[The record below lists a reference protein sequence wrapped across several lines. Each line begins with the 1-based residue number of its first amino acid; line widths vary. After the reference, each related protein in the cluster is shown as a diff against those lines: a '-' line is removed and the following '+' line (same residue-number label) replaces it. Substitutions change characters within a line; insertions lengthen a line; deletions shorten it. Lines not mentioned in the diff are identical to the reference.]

1 MTAARAR
8 AVGAALAL
16 CFPVSLA
23 AQDRAEVTF
32 GPDPFD
38 VTGAGELDLGP
49 LDPVLGPLRK
59 TLALKALMTVT
70 LTLDAAGKPVACV
83 PDRPEEYAEA
93 TQALCAHVL
102 KTARVRR
109 HPAVTLDYEQAT
121 YQLSVWYHEGRR
133 GEKGEEFQTSENY
146 PLERTRVRFAGIE
159 LPPAARRVS
168 IADLDYEPMAYPR
181 SALSMD
187 LRAKVVVVLGFDTKG
202 RVATCRPFESTNTAR
217 MAYETCKA
225 AADSFR
231 LKNAPDARSYV
242 VSIVWNIP

>member
-32 GPDPFD
+32 GPDAFD

-49 LDPVLGPLRK
+49 LDPVLSPLRQK
-59 TLALKALMTVT
+59 LKNYAGLKVT
-70 LTLDAAGKPVACV
+70 LTLDPAGKPVACV

-93 TQALCAHVL
+93 TQALCAHAL
-102 KTARVRR
+102 KTGRFRR
-109 HPAVTLDYEQAT
+109 HPAITLDYEQAT
-121 YQLSVWYHEGRR
+121 YRLSVWYHEDRR
-133 GEKGEEFQTSENY
+133 GEAGETFQTSEIY
-146 PLERTRVRFAGIE
+146 PFERTRVRFAGVE
-159 LPPAARRVS
+159 LPPEDQRLTL
-168 IADLDYEPMAYPR
+168 ADLNYEPMEYPR
-181 SALSMD
+181 SALSSYIK
-187 LRAKVVVVLGFDTKG
+187 AAVVVVLGFDAEG
-202 RVATCRPFESTNTAR
+202 RVASCRPFESTNTAR

-231 LKNAPDARSYV
+231 LKNAPDARSFV
-242 VSIVWNIP
+242 VSIAWNIP